1 MTGLTQSAA
10 RFVAGLRYEDLPPGA
25 EEVAVKGITDCVGV
39 MVLGIDEPVTAIV
52 AEGAPK
58 VADDARAL
66 WGKLRTTADHAALV
80 NATAAH
86 ALDYDDTS
94 GDSHPSAVLF
104 PAILA
109 LGEAFAS
116 GRDVL
121 SAYLAGYEIW
131 TELASRDSDKH
142 HGKGF
147 HPSGIFGS
155 IGAAAA
161 CANLLGLDE
170 GRAAAALSIAASMS
184 AGLVANFGTM
194 TKPYQ
199 LGRAAQSGVL
209 AAQMAARG
217 MTAGNATLEHRL
229 GFLAAFSPGAHVD
242 LVGEPAFGRAWRSLT
257 ESVNIKLFPV
267 CYAAHR
273 LINSA
278 LVLHGARAGRTDDIR
293 AIRVMLGK
301 TQSQIL
307 HHRRPCNALEAKFS
321 AEFAVAAALL
331 SGSVGLAELDDAYVG
346 RRGVRDLMA
355 RVERIEID
363 EVDPQQSLF
372 SPADHVEIELSDG
385 GVLCGP
391 HVRFAL
397 GHARNPVDQSKLRSK
412 FDECT
417 RARLDRARRSHLFS
431 MLENLKGLN
440 RVADLYEGPRPVSRK
455 L

>member
-1 MTGLTQSAA
+1 MTGLTQCTAQ
-10 RFVAGLRYEDLPPGA
+10 FVANLRNEDLPPGA

-39 MVLGIDEPVTAIV
+39 LLLGIDEPVTSIV
-52 AEGAPK
+52 AEGAP
-58 VADDARAL
+58 ATGEAHGL
-66 WGKLRTTADHAALV
+66 WGKLRTTADHAALL
-80 NATAAH
+80 NATSAH

-94 GDSHPSAVLF
+94 GDSHPSAVLL

-109 LGEAFAS
+109 LGESFAS
-116 GRDVL
+116 GKDVL
-121 SAYLAGYEIW
+121 TAYLAGYEIW
-131 TELASRDSDKH
+131 TELASRDRDKH

-147 HPSGIFGS
+147 HPSGIFGP

-161 CANLLGLDE
+161 CANLLRLDE
-170 GRAAAALSIAASMS
+170 ERTAAALAISASMS

-217 MTAGNATLEHRL
+217 MTAGSEALEHLR
-229 GFLAAFSPGAHVD
+229 GFLAAFSPAGAVD
-242 LVGEPAFGRAWRSLT
+242 LVTEPAFGRSWRCLA

-278 LVLHGARAGRTDDIR
+278 LALHAARAGRSEDIR
-293 AIRVMLGK
+293 AIRVTLGR

-307 HHRRPCNALEAKFS
+307 QYQRCANALEAKFS
-321 AEFAVAAALL
+321 AEFAVAAALI
-331 SGSVGLAELDDAYVG
+331 SGSVGLVELDDGYVD
-346 RRGVRDLMA
+346 RAEVRALMA

-363 EVDPQQSLF
+363 EVDPEQSLF
-372 SPADHVEIELSDG
+372 SPEDHVEIELADG
-385 GVLCGP
+385 QVLSGP
-391 HVRFAL
+391 RVRFAL
-397 GHARNPVDQSKLRSK
+397 GHARNPVDQSKLRAK

-417 RARLDRARRSHLFS
+417 RGRLDDAQRAHLFS
-431 MLENLKGLN
+431 MLANLKSL
-440 RVADLYEGPRPVSRK
+440 RSISELYQCAS
-455 L
+455 